1 MAIAPSVAATKG
13 INEETMLLRRV
24 AIATFAVAVSLVVA
38 CGHQVTPNPTFNN
51 LSGDV
56 VLKFRVNGT
65 LDFNDYTYA
74 VIIDTC
80 GNGTP
85 YPQAYKTTFNSYSY
99 GFFVGASF
107 GTGLPQLVEYFVSP
121 NSSGTIQYVTVPAS
135 SSLEQF
141 IPNDNGQGNEFELV
155 FNRAQLDNPLNQAQ
169 PCPNIPPV
177 TATATPTAAAGASPA
192 ATATAAATLA
202 PGASP
207 SPSPNPNPTTQAQ
220 IYWAFNYF
228 TIQNNTVLDSLGLG
242 GPTDTTFSSAT
253 IDTQITQDTP
263 FFKATG
269 GTIPS
274 NPAAQ
279 LSGGDIQNYQ

>member
-24 AIATFAVAVSLVVA
+24 AIATFAAATLLVVA
-38 CGHQVTPNPTFNN
+38 CGHQVTPSPTFNN
-51 LSGDV
+51 LSGDI

-155 FNRAQLDNPLNQAQ
+155 FSRAQLDNPLNQAQ

-177 TATATPTAAAGASPA
+177 TASATPTGTPGATPTA
-192 ATATAAATLA
+192 TATLA

-207 SPSPNPNPTTQAQ
+207 SPSPTPTPNTSPTTAAQAT
-220 IYWAFNYF
+220 WAFNYF
-228 TIQNNTVLDSLGLG
+228 TIQGSTVLDSLGLG
-242 GPTDTTFSSAT
+242 GPTDTTFSQA
-253 IDTQITQDTP
+253 IVNTQITQDTP

-269 GTIPS
+269 GTVPS

>member
-1 MAIAPSVAATKG
+1 
-13 INEETMLLRRV
+13 
-24 AIATFAVAVSLVVA
+24 
-38 CGHQVTPNPTFNN
+38 
-51 LSGDV
+51 
-56 VLKFRVNGT
+56 
-65 LDFNDYTYA
+65 
-74 VIIDTC
+74 
-80 GNGTP
+80 
-85 YPQAYKTTFNSYSY
+85 
-99 GFFVGASF
+99 
-107 GTGLPQLVEYFVSP
+107 
-121 NSSGTIQYVTVPAS
+121 
-135 SSLEQF
+135 
-141 IPNDNGQGNEFELV
+141 
-155 FNRAQLDNPLNQAQ
+155 
-169 PCPNIPPV
+169 V

-242 GPTDTTFSSAT
+242 GPTDTTFSTAT